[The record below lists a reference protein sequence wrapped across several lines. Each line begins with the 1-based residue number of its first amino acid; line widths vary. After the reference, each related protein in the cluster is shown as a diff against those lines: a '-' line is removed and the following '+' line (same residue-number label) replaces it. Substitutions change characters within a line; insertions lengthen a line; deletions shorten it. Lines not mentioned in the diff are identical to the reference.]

1 MKLIGL
7 HDALRKLA
15 KAPKVAIKWGIKAK
29 ESSERLQQKP
39 APAEKKKHRKAVEA
53 SKRRNRK

>member
-15 KAPKVAIKWGIKAK
+15 KAPKVAIRWGIKAK
-29 ESSERLQQKP
+29 EKHDLLQQKP
-39 APAEKKKHRKAVEA
+39 APAEKKKRRKAKEK
-53 SKRRNRK
+53 SKRRNRE